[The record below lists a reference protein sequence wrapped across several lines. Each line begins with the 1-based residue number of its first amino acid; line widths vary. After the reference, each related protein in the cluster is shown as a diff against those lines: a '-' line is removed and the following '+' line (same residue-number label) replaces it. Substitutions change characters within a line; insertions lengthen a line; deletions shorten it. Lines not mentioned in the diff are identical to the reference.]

1 MRRFTNII
9 ILSFFVAG
17 FSSAQM
23 DTARVFQV
31 FHFPQNQIPRIDGE
45 FSDWDLVPESY
56 AVGIDQMKEDE
67 GKHAAPNK
75 KTLDIKVK
83 VGWVKGLNR
92 LYFLYEAYDD
102 FWDFSSPGLEAD
114 IFEVVVDGDASG
126 GPFIDR
132 FHPNKNLNSWER
144 FYGYHGVHA
153 QNYHIFT
160 PAEGKE
166 WCLAWGSQ
174 PWIKDFPYANAAYFY
189 NFKQGESGKLQLEFY
204 ITLYDFAS
212 PEGVQTSIES
222 KLFENKEIGLCW
234 AVIDFDGNSRS
245 KNGFW
250 NLSPHHTMYGNASQ
264 LRRFQLMPLEERF
277 ISEPKAAWTYQIIDY
292 QKRIVSFTDQSVGNA
307 VHWKWDFGDGNFS
320 DLQNPIHTYAA
331 GGQYIV
337 TLHIETPKG
346 NSKLTKVWDI
356 TLP

>member
-1 MRRFTNII
+1 MKRTAH
-9 ILSFFVAG
+9 ILLFCLINVG
-17 FSSAQM
+17 FISAQM
-23 DTARVFQV
+23 DTARVFQI
-31 FHFPQNQIPRIDGE
+31 FQFPQNQIPRIDGE
-45 FSDWDLVPESY
+45 FSDWDLVPYSY
-56 AVGIDQMKEDE
+56 AIGIDQMKEDE
-67 GKHAAPNK
+67 GKHLAPNK
-75 KTLDIKVK
+75 KTLGINVK

-102 FWDFSSPGLEAD
+102 FWDFTNPGLEAD

-132 FHPNKNLNSWER
+132 FHPNKNLSAWDR

-160 PAEGKE
+160 PAEGKD

-174 PWIKDFPYANAAYFY
+174 PWIKDFPYANAAYSY
-189 NFKQGESGKLQLEFY
+189 DFKQGESGKLQLEFY

-212 PEGVQTSIES
+212 PEGAQASVES

-234 AVIDFDGNSRS
+234 AVIDFDGNSKS

-264 LRRFQLMPLEERF
+264 LRRFRLMPLEKEF
-277 ISEPKAAWTYQIIDY
+277 TKELDANWSFQILDLS
-292 QKRIVSFTDQSVGNA
+292 KKIVSFTDQSVGNP
-307 VHWKWDFGDGNFS
+307 VKWKWDFGDGEFS
-320 DLQNPIHTYAA
+320 ELQNPVHKYEK

-337 TLHIETPKG
+337 TLHIETPFGK
-346 NSKLTKVWDI
+346 SKRTKVWDI

>member
-1 MRRFTNII
+1 MKRSVNII
-9 ILSFFVAG
+9 MLSLLAMCYTP
-17 FSSAQM
+17 AQM
-23 DTARVFQV
+23 DTTRVFKIFQ
-31 FHFPQNQIPRIDGE
+31 FPQHQIPRIDGE
-45 FSDWDLVPESY
+45 FSDWDLVPEKY

-67 GKHAAPNK
+67 GKHDAPNK
-75 KTLDIKVK
+75 ETLDIKVK

-102 FWDFSSPGLEAD
+102 FWDFTNPGLEAD

-132 FHPNKNLNSWER
+132 FHPNEDLSNWEK

-160 PAEGKE
+160 PAEDKS

-174 PWIKDFPYANAAYFY
+174 PWIKDFPYANSAYSY
-189 NFKQGESGKLQLEFY
+189 DFKHGESGKLQLEFY

-212 PEGVQTSIES
+212 PQGVHLSVES
-222 KLFENKEIGLCW
+222 KLYENKEIGLCW
-234 AVIDFDGNSRS
+234 AVIDYDGNSKS
-245 KNGFW
+245 KDGFW
-250 NLSPHHTMYGNASQ
+250 NLSPHHTMYGNASL
-264 LRRFQLMPLEERF
+264 LRRFKLMPAEQEF
-277 ISEPKAAWTYQIIDY
+277 VSEPKADWTFNIIDHH
-292 QKRIVSFTDQSVGNA
+292 KRIVSFKDNSTGNILK
-307 VHWKWDFGDGNFS
+307 WKWDFGDGKS
-320 DLQNPIHTYAA
+320 SEQQNPIHTYAE

-337 TLHIETPKG
+337 TLHIETRNGTGKM
-346 NSKLTKVWDI
+346 TKVWDI